1 MIRSPIVKT
10 PAQMPA
16 PGGLDH
22 LLPSEYSLAK
32 VLPPPKATATL
43 AAALP
48 PIGAPGA
55 MRSRKCRVFAVVL
68 AVLCLLSIS
77 RVVPPECRANITD
90 GLKDYR
96 RGDYGGAFRKFAPLA
111 ERGNVKAQYYIG
123 YMYLKGEGIGT
134 DYNKAFKWLSKAAA
148 KGNSKAL
155 FHLGFMYYT

>member
-1 MIRSPIVKT
+1 
-10 PAQMPA
+10 
-16 PGGLDH
+16 
-22 LLPSEYSLAK
+22 
-32 VLPPPKATATL
+32 VL
-43 AAALP
+43 
-48 PIGAPGA
+48 
-55 MRSRKCRVFAVVL
+55 
-68 AVLCLLSIS
+68 
-77 RVVPPECRANITD
+77 PECRANITE
-90 GLKDYR
+90 GLKAYR